1 MILAQRNEE
10 RCNSMQTSVDVGF
23 ELKLL
28 VEIAVGGGALPDN
41 KIPHPVQISKCRKR
55 PKTVPSS
62 GKSCFV
68 GAVVEKFCGMALC
81 DLGSSWHQQTSHFKL
96 KHNRPDAFSG
106 PALLVPW
113 YHGAMVSDGISYQFL
128 HPLKKQVS
136 SWVGSFIQKL
146 RHFHIVLHLIL
157 MKNPKANKL
166 LFILC
171 AGSKW

>member
-1 MILAQRNEE
+1 MRNSVIQ
-10 RCNSMQTSVDVGF
+10 CKPVDVGF

-68 GAVVEKFCGMALC
+68 GGKVLR
-81 DLGSSWHQQTSHFKL
+81 DGSLWSWQQLTPANLSFQTQTQS
-96 KHNRPDAFSG
+96 SG
-106 PALLVPW
+106 CVFWPCPAGTV
-113 YHGAMVSDGISYQFL
+113 VSDGISYQFMY
-128 HPLKKQVS
+128 PLKKQVS
-136 SWVGSFIQKL
+136 SWVGSFIQKQ
-146 RHFHIVLHLIL
+146 RHFHTVLHLSL
-157 MKNPKANKL
+157 MKWLKNPKANKL